1 MSLWPFR
8 DDGKPLFG
16 RGWGGFYKIMKKK
29 QYITPEVEIAEIE
42 LVDMIATSLGV
53 SDEETDED
61 AWMSNRRGTW
71 GNLWAVED

>member
-1 MSLWPFR
+1 M
-8 DDGKPLFG
+8 
-16 RGWGGFYKIMKKK
+16 
-29 QYITPEVEIAEIE
+29 EIAEIE

-61 AWMSNRRGTW
+61 AWMTNRRRGTW

>member
-1 MSLWPFR
+1 
-8 DDGKPLFG
+8 
-16 RGWGGFYKIMKKK
+16 MKKK

-61 AWMSNRRGTW
+61 AWMSNGRRGTW
-71 GNLWAVED
+71 GDLWAVED